1 MFKQSWWL
9 CYECDNV
16 IKAIK
21 TPKKCPKCNKSG
33 QLNNITRYVPK
44 AAPQYSQSIT
54 S

>member
-16 IKAIK
+16 IQALK
-21 TPKKCPKCNKSG
+21 TPKKCPKCKSG

-44 AAPQYSQSIT
+44 VAPQYSQSIT